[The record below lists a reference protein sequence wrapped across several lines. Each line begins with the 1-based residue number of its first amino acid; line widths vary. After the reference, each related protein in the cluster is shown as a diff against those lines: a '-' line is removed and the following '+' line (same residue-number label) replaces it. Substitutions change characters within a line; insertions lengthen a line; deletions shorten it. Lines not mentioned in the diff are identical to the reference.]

1 MLAAGRSCLIWSF
14 KDLRITFLRTGVIR
28 GFGFTWR
35 VILRF
40 GLGVGLVVGIAVNL
54 GAGRGVCF
62 SLRGVRLPVITN
74 SPFSTVKSIQVLLQS
89 AAMEKAL
96 PGNVK
101 ISTEIIRVEKTLTAS
116 SKQSATYSHFDQF
129 RKLLCLQRLESL
141 TQLHFLNLIA
151 KQ

>member
-1 MLAAGRSCLIWSF
+1 MPTDFFG
-14 KDLRITFLRTGVIR
+14 TGEVR
-28 GFGFTWR
+28 GFRLLFIGALT
-35 VILRF
+35 
-40 GLGVGLVVGIAVNL
+40 VGLVVDVGL
-54 GAGRGVCF
+54 GAGLGVYLGF
-62 SLRGVRLPVITN
+62 GPVRFPVITN
-74 SPFSTVKSIQVLLQS
+74 SPSSTVKSMHALLQS
-89 AAMEKAL
+89 AAKEKAL
-96 PGNVK
+96 PGKVK